1 MKKKLN
7 QHLVI
12 ALTSAF
18 ILVAGRVS
26 FASAESVSV
35 FGFRA
40 PGLCAFKL
48 LTMLD
53 CPGCGL
59 TRSLIYALHG
69 NFSESYAMHIWGI
82 PLMLILL
89 FQIPYRVF
97 RSLKPDFQ
105 LHQLPDRIKK
115 WLSPAIFLS
124 LLLPWVV
131 KTIAIAIV
139 RYL

>member
-1 MKKKLN
+1 MKRLN

-12 ALTSAF
+12 AMISAF
-18 ILVAGRVS
+18 ILIAARVS
-26 FASAESVSV
+26 VASAESVSV
-35 FGFRA
+35 FGVRA
-40 PGLCAFKL
+40 PGLCGFKL
-48 LTMLD
+48 LTTWD

-69 NFSESYAMHIWGI
+69 NFSKSYAMHIWGI

-97 RSLKPDFQ
+97 RSLKPDF
-105 LHQLPDRIKK
+105 HPRQLPDRIKK

-124 LLLPWVV
+124 VLLPWTL
-131 KTIAIAIV
+131 KTIAIVII